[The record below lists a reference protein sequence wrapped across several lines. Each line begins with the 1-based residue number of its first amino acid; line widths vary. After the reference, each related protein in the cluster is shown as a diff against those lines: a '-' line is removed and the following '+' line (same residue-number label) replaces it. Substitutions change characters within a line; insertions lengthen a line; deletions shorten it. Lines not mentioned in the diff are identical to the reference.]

1 MHPSGEDARNCFRE
15 GDWAILIVIEGHLVA
30 LEGEVGVRVAAELVD
45 GAGDG
50 RNLDWQVAVGE
61 AAAWRVR

>member
-1 MHPSGEDARNCFRE
+1 M
-15 GDWAILIVIEGHLVA
+15 IVIEGHLVA